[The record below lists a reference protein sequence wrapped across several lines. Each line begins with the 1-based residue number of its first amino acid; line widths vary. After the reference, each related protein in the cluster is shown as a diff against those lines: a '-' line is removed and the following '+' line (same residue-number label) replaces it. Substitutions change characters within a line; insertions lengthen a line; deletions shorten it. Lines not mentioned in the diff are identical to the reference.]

1 MSEIKQLFNEINRAR
16 PPRATREELDELGF
30 LLDKMEVTEAYM
42 HSSSCTAEEYSES
55 EVELKTLCDRVDL
68 LMEIV

>member
-1 MSEIKQLFNEINRAR
+1 MQNIVELFNEINTPNPLYASQ
-16 PPRATREELDELGF
+16 EQLDELGY

-42 HSSSCTAEEYSES
+42 HSSSCTSEEYDES
-55 EVELKTLCDRVDL
+55 QVELQTLCDRVDL